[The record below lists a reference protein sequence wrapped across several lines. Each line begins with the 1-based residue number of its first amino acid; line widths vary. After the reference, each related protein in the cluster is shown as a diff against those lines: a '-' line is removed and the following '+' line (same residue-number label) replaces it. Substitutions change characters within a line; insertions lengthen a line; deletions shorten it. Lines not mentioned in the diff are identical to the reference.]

1 MNLNEYDKYFIESNL
16 IRIMNVQYMLLTQFW
31 WIAWQENLLVRDINK
46 TISVRFSYTLFYSLY

>member
-31 WIAWQENLLVRDINK
+31 
-46 TISVRFSYTLFYSLY
+46 